1 MYNYERL
8 SDDIKI
14 AVSSDHTFGTDAVL
28 LSDFAKIKAR
38 DKALDMGT
46 GCGIIPFLWLRN
58 EKINNVSCLD
68 IQKNAYEQVC
78 HSIELNGVQSRI
90 KAYNCDL
97 RKINEVFGAE
107 QFSLVTMNPPYKP
120 VGTGIESLGESA
132 RIARHEVCCNIED
145 ACKAASYLLK
155 YAGRFCI
162 CHRPERLVDTLELM
176 RKYRIEP
183 KRLRFVQYKTGE
195 QPFLFL
201 VQGQKGAKPFLR
213 VEPQLIIKKDNGKF
227 TPEMLDI
234 YGSYAD
240 GYDK

>member
-28 LSDFAKIKAR
+28 LSDFANIKAR

-68 IQKNAYEQVC
+68 IQKNAYEQVR

-155 YAGRFCI
+155 YAGRFCM

-176 RKYRIEP
+176 RKYKIEP
-183 KRLRFVQYKTGE
+183 KRLRFVQDKTRE

-213 VEPQLIIKKDNGKF
+213 VEPQLIIKKENGKF